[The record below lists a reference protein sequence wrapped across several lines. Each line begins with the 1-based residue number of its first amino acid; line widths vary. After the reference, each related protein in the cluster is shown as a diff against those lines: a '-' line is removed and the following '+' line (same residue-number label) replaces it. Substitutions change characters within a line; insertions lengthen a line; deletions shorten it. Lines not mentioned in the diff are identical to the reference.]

1 MKMRC
6 NKKRGGGYKNK
17 SEKIWKGIGFCFLF
31 MVDMSSIKRSIYT
44 IIQWERE
51 NLKMLRGEEGKKYER
66 RNVGE
71 RNALRRPIEKRKKI

>member
-1 MKMRC
+1 
-6 NKKRGGGYKNK
+6 
-17 SEKIWKGIGFCFLF
+17 

-51 NLKMLRGEEGKKYER
+51 NLKMLRGEGGKRYER

-71 RNALRRPIEKRKKI
+71 RNALRRPIEKKTKI

>member
-1 MKMRC
+1 
-6 NKKRGGGYKNK
+6 
-17 SEKIWKGIGFCFLF
+17 

-51 NLKMLRGEEGKKYER
+51 RENLNMLRGGGGKRYER

-71 RNALRRPIEKRKKI
+71 RNALRRPIEKGKKNIADGTDGTERCG

>member
-1 MKMRC
+1 
-6 NKKRGGGYKNK
+6 
-17 SEKIWKGIGFCFLF
+17 

-51 NLKMLRGEEGKKYER
+51 KTSKCWGGEGGKRYER